1 MNKKTKSKRH
11 RVFRENVT
19 AYLFLSPTLI
29 FYTVFTG
36 IPLLM
41 TIFILS
47 FSDFS
52 LLKPIEFIGL
62 TNFRQLFDDPDFR
75 TVMLNTLKF
84 VLIIAPVHIIG
95 GLTLAIAVNSIKSRF
110 FQGVYRILFYFPLV
124 VTTSAIVIVWGYLY
138 DYEFGVFNWLCGALG
153 MNRIN
158 WLGDS
163 KWSLLAIAI
172 FSAWKFIGNAFL
184 YYFIGLQNIPDVYME
199 AAKVDSA
206 TKWQSL
212 IKIQIPMLTPTIF
225 FVVVTTLINC
235 FQMFD
240 ETYFLTK
247 GGPGVS
253 SQTVAMHIYRKGFQ
267 EYHFGYASTL
277 GLILFVIV
285 LIITIF
291 MFKYQNRW
299 VTYDTE

>member
-110 FQGVYRILFYFPLV
+110 FQGVYGDICM
-124 VTTSAIVIVWGYLY
+124 TTNSG
-138 DYEFGVFNWLCGALG
+138 
-153 MNRIN
+153 
-158 WLGDS
+158 
-163 KWSLLAIAI
+163 
-172 FSAWKFIGNAFL
+172 
-184 YYFIGLQNIPDVYME
+184 
-199 AAKVDSA
+199 
-206 TKWQSL
+206 
-212 IKIQIPMLTPTIF
+212 
-225 FVVVTTLINC
+225 
-235 FQMFD
+235 
-240 ETYFLTK
+240 FLT
-247 GGPGVS
+247 GCAALWG
-253 SQTVAMHIYRKGFQ
+253 
-267 EYHFGYASTL
+267 
-277 GLILFVIV
+277 
-285 LIITIF
+285 
-291 MFKYQNRW
+291 
-299 VTYDTE
+299 